1 MGKCAEFSLR
11 RKVALG
17 GFPGGPMVKTS
28 PASAGGAGS
37 IPGQGVKI
45 PQASWPK
52 NQNIKHKQCCDKFN
66 KDFKT
71 GPFKKKKT
79 LRKENWLSCFM
90 GW

>member
-37 IPGQGVKI
+37 IPGQGAKI
-45 PQASWPK
+45 PQASRPR
-52 NQNIKHKQCCDKFN
+52 NQNTKQTQYCNKFN
-66 KDFKT
+66 KDFKN
-71 GPFKKKKT
+71 G
-79 LRKENWLSCFM
+79 
-90 GW
+90 